1 MIISFLEKTKTFS
14 EIYRTQTNL
23 KNHEKHIYLKFYHQQ
38 EFTGYPVGLRHY
50 LWLLPGK
57 ITWKKCCNF
66 QRYKSLRLESSCAV
80 TRVSKWSHYLQ
91 IFIPS
96 HDNWEQCLSNRVVVR
111 IKTIYH
117 LFYWFNEHLR
127 STVCIMANSW
137 IQNNMVDKKRKKL
150 PPSSDLNS
158 GGKDGH

>member
-23 KNHEKHIYLKFYHQQ
+23 KNHEKYIYLKFYHQQ

-57 ITWKKCCNF
+57 IIWKKCCNF
-66 QRYKSLRLESSCAV
+66 QGYKSLRLESRCAV
-80 TRVSKWSHYLQ
+80 TRVKQVITLSPNFYFLTFIIENNVYLIELLWELKQSIIYFIDLMNTYGALSALWQ
-91 IFIPS
+91 ILEF
-96 HDNWEQCLSNRVVVR
+96 R
-111 IKTIYH
+111 IIWLIKKEKT
-117 LFYWFNEHLR
+117 
-127 STVCIMANSW
+127 T
-137 IQNNMVDKKRKKL
+137 
-150 PPSSDLNS
+150 PSSDLNS